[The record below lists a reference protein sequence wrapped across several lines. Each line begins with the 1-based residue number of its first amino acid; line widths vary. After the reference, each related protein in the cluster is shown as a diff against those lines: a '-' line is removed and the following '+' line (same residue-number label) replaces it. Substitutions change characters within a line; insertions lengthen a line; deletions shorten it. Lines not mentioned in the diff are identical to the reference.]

1 MTTEEHIE
9 YATILLDRIGDITA
23 DEIVEPVVTWWRS
36 LSDLCML
43 SEVAVELF
51 GPVPD
56 LEQAFLV
63 RLTELSAVID
73 RAADLIAT
81 YSSDWVGH
89 GVSGTP
95 EIGLAARSP
104 LRSVHRRAGT
114 SQPADPPRGDRARV
128 SGALT

>member
-95 EIGLAARSP
+95 EIGLAARSLFEACTGGP
-104 LRSVHRRAGT
+104 ELRSQLIRHEAIVLEFPER
-114 SQPADPPRGDRARV
+114 
-128 SGALT
+128 